1 MRCLRPVRFGHILLT
16 LCSRLAHVLLTFR
29 LTCILSMSVNLP
41 TATKN
46 PAVLRKAATSN
57 AHGKLDMMDLH
68 THANT

>member
-1 MRCLRPVRFGHILLT
+1 MFW
-16 LCSRLAHVLLTFR
+16 LTFR